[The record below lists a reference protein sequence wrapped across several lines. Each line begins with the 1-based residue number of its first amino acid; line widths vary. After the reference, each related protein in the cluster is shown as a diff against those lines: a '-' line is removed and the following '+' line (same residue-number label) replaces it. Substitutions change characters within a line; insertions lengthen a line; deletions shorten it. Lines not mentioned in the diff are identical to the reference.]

1 MTIYKEPNHSLS
13 SKVCGECILSVG
25 SLLYILAGSQN
36 SYPL

>member
-1 MTIYKEPNHSLS
+1 MTIYKELNHSLS

-25 SLLYILAGSQN
+25 SLYVLAGSQN